1 MISRVVKLP
10 TVERPPHLRYAFAL
24 VATLLALGLKLAINR
39 WTPNVGP
46 FLFFALAVMLSAWFG
61 GFGPGLLATA
71 AGALLA
77 DHFLLKPYPGVPGDE
92 SNFVRLAVF
101 VIVGVQ
107 ISWLSGALRRAN
119 LDLER
124 RVRERTAELAFQK
137 SLFES
142 QIEAAK
148 DGILA
153 LSEGGEM
160 IFANRRFREVWGLAD
175 LPDATAPDELRRAMR
190 RKLADHLDVLPAD
203 GGGADQPLIG
213 DGSEQLLLADGRVV
227 ERYSAP
233 IVGGDGT
240 VYGRVWFFRDVTE
253 RRRLEKDILDAGERE
268 RQIVGQELHDDLCQQ
283 LSGIACL
290 TRVLQQRLAARCDE
304 EATDAAHIVELVGRA
319 TSCAR
324 DLSKGLHPVKLAAD
338 GLVSALQELCSHSE
352 AVFGVA
358 CHFCVDAADL
368 SFADPAVPT
377 HLYRI
382 AQEAIGNSVKHASAK
397 TISVDLVAAGD
408 RIILT
413 VEDDGVGILA
423 TPPREGLGLHTMR
436 HRASMI
442 GGSLSIERGTDG
454 GTTVTCS
461 IRRPAP
467 AAADASRQQ
476 GCHAERERVHA

>member
-1 MISRVVKLP
+1 MLSGVVKLP

-24 VATLLALGLKLAINR
+24 VATLLALGLKLAIDR

-46 FLFFALAVMLSAWFG
+46 FLFFAFAVMLSAWFG

-71 AGALLA
+71 AGALAA

-92 SNFVRLAVF
+92 SNVVRLAVF

-124 RVRERTAELAFQK
+124 RVRQRTAELAFQK
-137 SLFES
+137 SLLES
-142 QIEAAK
+142 QIEASK

-153 LSEGGEM
+153 LSEAGEM
-160 IFANRRFREVWGLAD
+160 IFANRRFREIWGLAD
-175 LPDATAPDELRRAMR
+175 LAASAPADGLRRAMR
-190 RKLADHLDVLPAD
+190 PKLADHVDVLPAD
-203 GGGADQPLIG
+203 GGGDDQPLIG

-240 VYGRVWFFRDVTE
+240 AYGRVWFFRDVTE
-253 RRRLEKDILDAGERE
+253 RRRLEKEILDAGERE

-290 TRVLQQRLAARCDE
+290 TRVLQQRLASRSGDE
-304 EATDAAHIVELVGRA
+304 AGDAAHILELVGRA

-324 DLSKGLHPVKLAAD
+324 NLSRGLQPVKLAAD
-338 GLVSALQELCSHSE
+338 GLVSALQELCSRAE
-352 AVFGVA
+352 AVFGVP
-358 CHFCVDAADL
+358 CQFCVDAVAL
-368 SFADPAVPT
+368 SFTDPAVPT

-382 AQEAIGNSVKHASAK
+382 AQEAISNSVKHARAR

-408 RIILT
+408 RLILT
-413 VEDDGVGILA
+413 VEDDGVGIPA
-423 TPPREGLGLHTMR
+423 TPSREGLGLHTMR

-442 GGSLSIERGTDG
+442 GASLSIERGTEG

-461 IRRPAP
+461 VRRPARPP
-467 AAADASRQQ
+467 AEAPPHQ
-476 GCHAERERVHA
+476 GSNGKPERVHA

>member
-1 MISRVVKLP
+1 MLSRVVKLP

-24 VATLLALGLKLAINR
+24 VATLVALALKLAIDR

-46 FLFFALAVMLSAWFG
+46 FLFFAFAVMLSAWFG

-71 AGALLA
+71 SGALAA

-92 SNFVRLAVF
+92 SNVVRLVVF
-101 VIVGVQ
+101 VLVGVQ

-124 RVRERTAELAFQK
+124 RVRQRTAELAFQK
-137 SLFES
+137 TLLES
-142 QIEAAK
+142 QIEASK

-153 LSEGGEM
+153 LSESGNL
-160 IFANRRFREVWGLAD
+160 IFANRRFREIWGLPEPGPSA
-175 LPDATAPDELRRAMR
+175 PPDELRRAMR
-190 RKLADHLDVLPAD
+190 QKLADPVDVLPSDD
-203 GGGADQPLIG
+203 GGPDQPLLG
-213 DGSEQLLLADGRVV
+213 DGSEQLLLADARVV

-240 VYGRVWFFRDVTE
+240 AYGRVWFFRDVTE
-253 RRRLEKDILDAGERE
+253 RRRLEKEILNAGERE

-290 TRVLQQRLAARCDE
+290 ARVLQQRLTAHSADEAA
-304 EATDAAHIVELVGRA
+304 DAAHILELVGRA
-319 TSCAR
+319 NSCAR
-324 DLSKGLHPVKLAAD
+324 NLSRGLQPVTLAAD
-338 GLVSALQELCSHSE
+338 GLVSALQDLCSHAE
-352 AVFGVA
+352 AVFKVP
-358 CHFCVDAADL
+358 CQLCPDAGPL
-368 SFADPAVPT
+368 SFGDPAVPT

-382 AQEAIGNSVKHASAK
+382 AQEAISNSVKHARAN

-408 RIILT
+408 RLILS
-413 VEDDGVGILA
+413 VEDDGVGIPA
-423 TPPREGLGLHTMR
+423 TPSRDGLGLHTMR

-442 GGSLSIERGTDG
+442 GASLSIERGTDG

-461 IRRPAP
+461 VRRPA
-467 AAADASRQQ
+467 AAATEAKPHQ
-476 GCHAERERVHA
+476 GSNGRPERVHA